1 MGMLDKIKGLAGN
14 KDQVMAKAQ
23 DALANKDQLVDK
35 AKGLADKAPAGVGD
49 KAKGLIDKADQL
61 SEKLPT
67 DKIPGMA
74 GATDAVSDAAGS
86 ATDAVSDAT
95 GSATDAVSDAADAAA
110 EKLDGDA

>member
-1 MGMLDKIKGLAGN
+1 MGLLDKIKGMAGN
-14 KDQVMAKAQ
+14 KDQVMSKAQ

-61 SEKLPT
+61 SDKIPT
-67 DKIPGMA
+67 DKIPGMSA
-74 GATDAVSDAAGS
+74 AEDAVDEAAEQ
-86 ATDAVSDAT
+86 ATET
-95 GSATDAVSDAADAAA
+95 FEAAE